1 MPASKFSSA
10 LAIMASVVP
19 EGPSVES
26 YDEARA
32 ERIAEARVQQEE
44 EEEMRRR
51 RRKSPHK
58 SQGSRTLCEMQCVL
72 ATGRV
77 IATLAL

>member
-1 MPASKFSSA
+1 MPASKFSSS

-44 EEEMRRR
+44 EEEEEEDHLHSGEA
-51 RRKSPHK
+51 KPH
-58 SQGSRTLCEMQCVL
+58 SVWATEQGQNRSRGL
-72 ATGRV
+72 RD
-77 IATLAL
+77 